1 MSIEHKNLELL
12 DKSFEELEKLRKEVI
27 KLEKIRQ
34 TIEDLKTGNENL
46 PFVFGEAFEKVL
58 KQADEYKETLGIAS
72 KTYLD
77 GSNSLFTIKL
87 NDFAEK
93 NIKLENEVSR
103 LVNTDLSKSFN
114 DLQELFIEKTRE
126 DIASELDKIDRK
138 TIDFQTKIN
147 NLQKEV
153 NRLTNT
159 DLSKSFNDLQK
170 IFIEQTKKDV
180 GIELKKIGEKTNDF
194 QTKITSFGGEIN
206 RLEKVDLEKL
216 FDKLQKTLSDIFGAI
231 NAINLTL
238 TGLTTS
244 LNSVIQS
251 LGQIQKT
258 VEDNFKETNKII
270 TTFSTET
277 NSHLNQQDKKNDIE
291 FETLKNKVVNLSEQN
306 IALKKEI
313 TTNRVIQIVG
323 LVITISLLIY
333 LIIKH

>member
-114 DLQELFIEKTRE
+114 DLQE
-126 DIASELDKIDRK
+126 
-138 TIDFQTKIN
+138 
-147 NLQKEV
+147 
-153 NRLTNT
+153 
-159 DLSKSFNDLQK
+159 
-170 IFIEQTKKDV
+170 
-180 GIELKKIGEKTNDF
+180 
-194 QTKITSFGGEIN
+194 
-206 RLEKVDLEKL
+206 
-216 FDKLQKTLSDIFGAI
+216 
-231 NAINLTL
+231 
-238 TGLTTS
+238 
-244 LNSVIQS
+244 
-251 LGQIQKT
+251 
-258 VEDNFKETNKII
+258 
-270 TTFSTET
+270 
-277 NSHLNQQDKKNDIE
+277 
-291 FETLKNKVVNLSEQN
+291 
-306 IALKKEI
+306 
-313 TTNRVIQIVG
+313 
-323 LVITISLLIY
+323 
-333 LIIKH
+333 